1 LIFYIDERNYS
12 IIAPY
17 MERFLDLMDKVDLD
31 RVTFEELIG
40 PLVTFCLFSRDEMVT
55 CINLKIIN

>member
-1 LIFYIDERNYS
+1 
-12 IIAPY
+12 

-55 CINLKIIN
+55 CTI